1 MIQPIENI
9 SAPNLSSSAILI
21 DFSISQWTG
30 RKLDKRASEEVETTN
45 NVQAVA
51 VANVHKRIM
60 GKCPELDAI
69 HKFVG
74 NLRNRHYA
82 MTLPWSDQGLR
93 IVTTMGLDKYTKAM
107 TEGQQEFEKLVNN
120 FMQVYATRIQ
130 EAEVTLADLFVRD
143 DYPTIEQMQS
153 KFGWRLNFIPVQE
166 SGDFRVDIGNEQA
179 EVLKEQY
186 TKYYDLQYTNA
197 MKDLWDRLYKPLA
210 RMSERLDYPEDA
222 DKDTKK
228 VFTKTLVSNVTEV
241 LDLLKAFNVNDDRD
255 MEMAH
260 KKLRHALNGVTPEA
274 LREDD
279 HLRLDTKRTVDEVI
293 KNLPSIGI

>member
-1 MIQPIENI
+1 MEYAVENI

-21 DFSISQWTG
+21 DFSVSQWTG
-30 RKLDKRASEEVETTN
+30 RKLDKRASEEVEVSN
-45 NVQAVA
+45 SASLG

-60 GKCPELDAI
+60 GKCSELDAI

-74 NLRNRHYA
+74 NLRNSHYS

-93 IVTTMGLDKYTKAM
+93 IVTTMGLEKYTKAM
-107 TEGQQEFEKLVNN
+107 TEKQQQFEKLVDK
-120 FMQVYATRIQ
+120 FMRVYATRIG
-130 EAEVTLADLFVRD
+130 EAETTLGNLFERD
-143 DYPTIEQMQS
+143 DYPSLEMMQS
-153 KFGWRLNFIPVQE
+153 KFGWRLNFIPIQE

-186 TKYYDLQYTNA
+186 TKYYDTQYTNA
-197 MKDLWDRLYKPLA
+197 MKDLWDRLYKPLS

-222 DKDTKK
+222 DRDTKK
-228 VFTKTLVSNVTEV
+228 VFTKTLVSNVTEL

-260 KKLRHALNGVTPEA
+260 KKLRHALNGITPEA

-279 HLRLDTKRTVDEVI
+279 HLRLDTKRSVDEVI
-293 KNLPSIGI
+293 KTLPTIGI

>member
-1 MIQPIENI
+1 MIQPIKNI

-21 DFSISQWTG
+21 DFSVSQWTG
-30 RKLDKRASEEVETTN
+30 RKLDKRASEEVEVSN
-45 NVQAVA
+45 SASLG

-74 NLRNRHYA
+74 NLRNSHYS

-93 IVTTMGLDKYTKAM
+93 IVTTMGLEKYTKAM
-107 TEGQQEFEKLVNN
+107 TERQQQFEKLVGK
-120 FMQVYATRIQ
+120 FIQVYATRIN
-130 EAEVTLADLFVRD
+130 EAKTTLGNLFVSD
-143 DYPTIEQMQS
+143 DYPSLEMMQS
-153 KFGWRLNFIPVQE
+153 KFGWRLNFIPIQE

-186 TKYYDLQYTNA
+186 TKYYDTQYTNA
-197 MKDLWDRLYKPLA
+197 MNDLWDRLYKPLA

-260 KKLRHALNGVTPEA
+260 KKLRHALNGITPEA

-279 HLRLDTKRTVDEVI
+279 HLRLDTKRSVDEVI
-293 KNLPSIGI
+293 KNLPTIGI

>member
-1 MIQPIENI
+1 MIQPIKNI
-9 SAPNLSSSAILI
+9 SAPTLSSSAILI

-30 RKLDKRASEEVETTN
+30 RKLDKRASEEVEVSN
-45 NVQAVA
+45 SASLG

-74 NLRNRHYA
+74 NLRNSHYS

-93 IVTTMGLDKYTKAM
+93 IVTTMGLEKYTKAM
-107 TEGQQEFEKLVNN
+107 TERQQQFEKLVGK
-120 FMQVYATRIQ
+120 FIQVYATRID
-130 EAEVTLADLFVRD
+130 EAKTTLGNLFVSD
-143 DYPTIEQMQS
+143 DYPSLEMMQS
-153 KFGWRLNFIPVQE
+153 KFGWRLNFIPIQE

-179 EVLKEQY
+179 EVLKDQY
-186 TKYYDLQYTNA
+186 TKYYDTQYTNA
-197 MKDLWDRLYKPLA
+197 MNDLWDRLYKPLA

-260 KKLRHALNGVTPEA
+260 KKLRHALNGITPEA

-279 HLRLDTKRTVDEVI
+279 HLRLDTKRSVDEVI
-293 KNLPSIGI
+293 KTLPTIGI

>member
-1 MIQPIENI
+1 MIQPIKNI

-21 DFSISQWTG
+21 DFSVSQWTG
-30 RKLDKRASEEVETTN
+30 RKLDKRASEEVEVSN
-45 NVQAVA
+45 SASLG

-74 NLRNRHYA
+74 NLRNSHYS

-93 IVTTMGLDKYTKAM
+93 IVTTMGLEKYTKAM
-107 TEGQQEFEKLVNN
+107 TERQQQFEKLVDK
-120 FMQVYATRIQ
+120 FIQVYATRIN
-130 EAEVTLADLFVRD
+130 EAETTLGNLFVSD
-143 DYPTIEQMQS
+143 DYPSLEMMQS
-153 KFGWRLNFIPVQE
+153 KFGWRLNFMPIQE
-166 SGDFRVDIGNEQA
+166 SGDFRVDIGNWQA
-179 EVLKEQY
+179 EILKEQY
-186 TKYYDLQYTNA
+186 TKYYDTQYTNA
-197 MKDLWDRLYKPLA
+197 MNDLWDRLYKPLA

-260 KKLRHALNGVTPEA
+260 KKLRHALNGITPEA

-279 HLRLDTKRTVDEVI
+279 HLRLDTKRSVDEVI
-293 KNLPSIGI
+293 KTLPTIGI

>member
-1 MIQPIENI
+1 MIQPIKNI

-21 DFSISQWTG
+21 DFSVSQWTG
-30 RKLDKRASEEVETTN
+30 RKLDKRASEEVEVSN
-45 NVQAVA
+45 SASLG

-74 NLRNRHYA
+74 NLRNSHYS

-93 IVTTMGLDKYTKAM
+93 IVTTMGLEKYTKAM
-107 TEGQQEFEKLVNN
+107 TERQQQFEKLVGK
-120 FMQVYATRIQ
+120 FIQVYATRIN
-130 EAEVTLADLFVRD
+130 EAKTTLGNLFVSD
-143 DYPTIEQMQS
+143 DYPSLEMMQS
-153 KFGWRLNFIPVQE
+153 KFGWRLNFIPIQE

-186 TKYYDLQYTNA
+186 TKYYDTQYTNA
-197 MKDLWDRLYKPLA
+197 MNDLWDRLYKPLA

>member
-1 MIQPIENI
+1 MIQPIKNI

-21 DFSISQWTG
+21 DFSVSQWTG
-30 RKLDKRASEEVETTN
+30 RKLDKRASEEVEVSN
-45 NVQAVA
+45 SASLR

-74 NLRNRHYA
+74 NLRNSHYS

-93 IVTTMGLDKYTKAM
+93 IVTTMGLEKYTKAM
-107 TEGQQEFEKLVNN
+107 TERQQQFEKLVGK
-120 FMQVYATRIQ
+120 FIQVYATRID
-130 EAEVTLADLFVRD
+130 EAKTTLGNLFVSD
-143 DYPTIEQMQS
+143 DYPSLEMMQS
-153 KFGWRLNFIPVQE
+153 KFGWRLNFIPIQE

-186 TKYYDLQYTNA
+186 TKYYDTQYTNA
-197 MKDLWDRLYKPLA
+197 MNDLWDRLYKPLA

-241 LDLLKAFNVNDDRD
+241 LDLIKAFNVNDDRD

-260 KKLRHALNGVTPEA
+260 KKLRHALNGITPEA

-279 HLRLDTKRTVDEVI
+279 HLRLDTKRSVDEVI
-293 KNLPSIGI
+293 KTLPTIGI

>member
-1 MIQPIENI
+1 MEYAVENI

-21 DFSISQWTG
+21 DFSVSQWTG
-30 RKLDKRASEEVETTN
+30 RKLDKRASEEVEVSN
-45 NVQAVA
+45 SASLG

-60 GKCPELDAI
+60 GKCSELDAI

-74 NLRNRHYA
+74 NLRNSHYS

-93 IVTTMGLDKYTKAM
+93 IVTTMGLEKYTKAM
-107 TEGQQEFEKLVNN
+107 TEKQQQFEKLVDK
-120 FMQVYATRIQ
+120 FMQVYATRIG
-130 EAEVTLADLFVRD
+130 EAETTLGNLFERD
-143 DYPTIEQMQS
+143 DYPSLEMMQS
-153 KFGWRLNFIPVQE
+153 KFGWRLNFIPIQE

-186 TKYYDLQYTNA
+186 TKYYDTQYTNA
-197 MKDLWDRLYKPLA
+197 MKDLWDRLYKPLS

-222 DKDTKK
+222 DRDTKK

-260 KKLRHALNGVTPEA
+260 KKLRHALNGITPEA

-279 HLRLDTKRTVDEVI
+279 HLRLDTKRSVDEVI
-293 KNLPSIGI
+293 KTLPTIGI

>member
-1 MIQPIENI
+1 MIQPIKNI

-21 DFSISQWTG
+21 DFSVSQWTG
-30 RKLDKRASEEVETTN
+30 RKLDKRASEEVEVSN
-45 NVQAVA
+45 SASLG

-74 NLRNRHYA
+74 NLRNSHYS

-93 IVTTMGLDKYTKAM
+93 IVTTMGLEKYTKAM
-107 TEGQQEFEKLVNN
+107 TERQQQFEKLVGK
-120 FMQVYATRIQ
+120 FIQVYATRIN
-130 EAEVTLADLFVRD
+130 EAKTTLGNLFVSD
-143 DYPTIEQMQS
+143 DYPSIEIMQS
-153 KFGWRLNFIPVQE
+153 KFGWRLNFMPIQE
-166 SGDFRVDIGNEQA
+166 SGDFRVDIGNWQA
-179 EVLKEQY
+179 EILKEQY
-186 TKYYDLQYTNA
+186 TKYYDTQYTNA
-197 MKDLWDRLYKPLA
+197 MNDLWDRLYKPLA

-260 KKLRHALNGVTPEA
+260 KKLRHALNGITPEA

-279 HLRLDTKRTVDEVI
+279 HLRLDTKRSVDEVI
-293 KNLPSIGI
+293 KTLPTIGI

>member
-1 MIQPIENI
+1 MIQPIKNI
-9 SAPNLSSSAILI
+9 SVPNLSSSAILI
-21 DFSISQWTG
+21 DFSVSQWTG
-30 RKLDKRASEEVETTN
+30 RKLDKRASEEVEVSN
-45 NVQAVA
+45 SASLG

-74 NLRNRHYA
+74 NLRNSHYS

-93 IVTTMGLDKYTKAM
+93 IVTTMGLEKYTKAM
-107 TEGQQEFEKLVNN
+107 TERQQQFEKLVDK
-120 FMQVYATRIQ
+120 FIQVYATRIN
-130 EAEVTLADLFVRD
+130 EAETTLGNLFVSD
-143 DYPTIEQMQS
+143 DYPSIEIMQS
-153 KFGWRLNFIPVQE
+153 KFGWRLNFMPIQE
-166 SGDFRVDIGNEQA
+166 SGDFRVDIGNWQA
-179 EVLKEQY
+179 EILKEQY
-186 TKYYDLQYTNA
+186 TKYYDTQYTNA
-197 MKDLWDRLYKPLA
+197 MNDLWDRLYKPLA

-260 KKLRHALNGVTPEA
+260 KKLRHALNGITPEA

-279 HLRLDTKRTVDEVI
+279 HLRLDTKRSVDEVI
-293 KNLPSIGI
+293 KTLPTIGI

>member
-1 MIQPIENI
+1 MIQPIKNI

-21 DFSISQWTG
+21 DFSVSQWTG
-30 RKLDKRASEEVETTN
+30 RKLDKRASEEVEVSN
-45 NVQAVA
+45 SASLG

-74 NLRNRHYA
+74 NLRNSHYS

-93 IVTTMGLDKYTKAM
+93 IVTTMGLEKYTKAM
-107 TEGQQEFEKLVNN
+107 TERQQQFEKLVGK
-120 FMQVYATRIQ
+120 FIQVYATRID
-130 EAEVTLADLFVRD
+130 EAKTTLGNLFVSD
-143 DYPTIEQMQS
+143 DYPSLEMMQS
-153 KFGWRLNFIPVQE
+153 KFGWRLNCIPIQE

-186 TKYYDLQYTNA
+186 TKYYDTQYTNA
-197 MKDLWDRLYKPLA
+197 MNDLWDRLYKPLA

-260 KKLRHALNGVTPEA
+260 KKLRHALNGITPEA

-279 HLRLDTKRTVDEVI
+279 HLRLDTKRSVDEVI
-293 KNLPSIGI
+293 KNLPTIGI

>member
-1 MIQPIENI
+1 MIQPIKNI

-21 DFSISQWTG
+21 DFSVSQWTG
-30 RKLDKRASEEVETTN
+30 RKLDKRASEEVEVSN
-45 NVQAVA
+45 SASLG

-74 NLRNRHYA
+74 NLRNSHYS

-93 IVTTMGLDKYTKAM
+93 IVTTMGLEKYTKAM
-107 TEGQQEFEKLVNN
+107 TERQQQFEKLVGK
-120 FMQVYATRIQ
+120 FIQVYATRID
-130 EAEVTLADLFVRD
+130 EAKTTLGNLFVSD
-143 DYPTIEQMQS
+143 DYPSLEMMQS
-153 KFGWRLNFIPVQE
+153 KFGWRLNFMPIQE
-166 SGDFRVDIGNEQA
+166 SGDFRVDIGNWQA
-179 EVLKEQY
+179 EILKEQY
-186 TKYYDLQYTNA
+186 TKYYDTQYTNA
-197 MKDLWDRLYKPLA
+197 MNDLWDRLYKPLA

-260 KKLRHALNGVTPEA
+260 KKLRHALNGITPEA

-279 HLRLDTKRTVDEVI
+279 HLRLDTKRSVDEVI
-293 KNLPSIGI
+293 KTLPTIGI

>member
-1 MIQPIENI
+1 MIQPIKNI

-21 DFSISQWTG
+21 DFSVSQWTG
-30 RKLDKRASEEVETTN
+30 RKLDKRASEEVEVSN
-45 NVQAVA
+45 SASLG

-74 NLRNRHYA
+74 NLRNSHYS

-93 IVTTMGLDKYTKAM
+93 IVTTMGLEKYTKAM
-107 TEGQQEFEKLVNN
+107 TERQQQFEKLVGK
-120 FMQVYATRIQ
+120 FIQVYATRID
-130 EAEVTLADLFVRD
+130 EAKTTLGNLFVSD
-143 DYPTIEQMQS
+143 DYPSLEMMQS
-153 KFGWRLNFIPVQE
+153 KFGWRLNFIPIQE

-186 TKYYDLQYTNA
+186 TKYYDTQYTNA
-197 MKDLWDRLYKPLA
+197 MNDLWDRLYKPLA

-260 KKLRHALNGVTPEA
+260 KKLRHALNGITPEA

-279 HLRLDTKRTVDEVI
+279 HLRLDTKRSVDEVI
-293 KNLPSIGI
+293 KNLPTIGI

>member
-1 MIQPIENI
+1 MIQPIKNI

-21 DFSISQWTG
+21 DFSVSQWTG
-30 RKLDKRASEEVETTN
+30 RKLDKRACEEGEVSN
-45 NVQAVA
+45 SASLG

-74 NLRNRHYA
+74 NLRNSHYS

-93 IVTTMGLDKYTKAM
+93 IVTTMGLEKYTKAM
-107 TEGQQEFEKLVNN
+107 TERQQQFEKLVGK
-120 FMQVYATRIQ
+120 FIQVYATRID
-130 EAEVTLADLFVRD
+130 EAKTTLGNLFVSD
-143 DYPTIEQMQS
+143 DYPSLEMMQS
-153 KFGWRLNFIPVQE
+153 KFGWRLNFIPIQE

-186 TKYYDLQYTNA
+186 TKYYDTQYTNA
-197 MKDLWDRLYKPLA
+197 MNDLWDRLYKPLA

-260 KKLRHALNGVTPEA
+260 KKLRHALNGITPEA

-279 HLRLDTKRTVDEVI
+279 HLRLDTKRSVDEVI
-293 KNLPSIGI
+293 KTLPTIGI

>member
-1 MIQPIENI
+1 MEYAVENI

-21 DFSISQWTG
+21 DFSVSQWTG
-30 RKLDKRASEEVETTN
+30 RKLDKRASEEVEVSN
-45 NVQAVA
+45 SASLG

-60 GKCPELDAI
+60 GKCSELDAI

-74 NLRNRHYA
+74 NLRNSHYS

-93 IVTTMGLDKYTKAM
+93 IVTTMGLEKYTKAM
-107 TEGQQEFEKLVNN
+107 TEKQQQFEKLVDK
-120 FMQVYATRIQ
+120 FMRVYATRIG
-130 EAEVTLADLFVRD
+130 EAETTLGNLFERD
-143 DYPTIEQMQS
+143 DYPSLEMMQS
-153 KFGWRLNFIPVQE
+153 KFGWRLNFIPIQE

-186 TKYYDLQYTNA
+186 TKYYDTQYTNA
-197 MKDLWDRLYKPLA
+197 MKDLWDRLYKPLS

-222 DKDTKK
+222 DRDTKK

-260 KKLRHALNGVTPEA
+260 KKLRHALNGITPEA

-279 HLRLDTKRTVDEVI
+279 HLRLDTKRSVDEVI
-293 KNLPSIGI
+293 KTLPTIGI

>member
-21 DFSISQWTG
+21 DFSVSQWTG
-30 RKLDKRASEEVETTN
+30 RKLDKRASEEVEVSN
-45 NVQAVA
+45 SASLG

-74 NLRNRHYA
+74 NLRNSHYS

-93 IVTTMGLDKYTKAM
+93 IVTTMGLEKYTKAM
-107 TEGQQEFEKLVNN
+107 TERQQQFEKLVGK
-120 FMQVYATRIQ
+120 FIQVYATRIN
-130 EAEVTLADLFVRD
+130 EAKTTLGNLFVSD
-143 DYPTIEQMQS
+143 DYPSLEMMQS
-153 KFGWRLNFIPVQE
+153 KFGWRLNFIPIQE

-186 TKYYDLQYTNA
+186 TKYYDTQYTNA
-197 MKDLWDRLYKPLA
+197 MNDLWDRLYKPLA

-260 KKLRHALNGVTPEA
+260 KKLRHALNGITPEA

-279 HLRLDTKRTVDEVI
+279 HLRLDTKRSVDEVI
-293 KNLPSIGI
+293 KNLPTIGI

>member
-1 MIQPIENI
+1 MIQPIKNI
-9 SAPNLSSSAILI
+9 SVPNLSSSAILI
-21 DFSISQWTG
+21 DFSVSQWTG
-30 RKLDKRASEEVETTN
+30 RKLDKRASEEVEVSN
-45 NVQAVA
+45 SASLG

-74 NLRNRHYA
+74 NLRNSHYS

-93 IVTTMGLDKYTKAM
+93 IVTTMGLEKYTKAM
-107 TEGQQEFEKLVNN
+107 TERQQQFEKLVGK
-120 FMQVYATRIQ
+120 FIQVYATRIN
-130 EAEVTLADLFVRD
+130 EAETTLGNLFVSD
-143 DYPTIEQMQS
+143 DYPSIEIMQS
-153 KFGWRLNFIPVQE
+153 KFGWRLNFMPIQE
-166 SGDFRVDIGNEQA
+166 SGDFRVDIGNWQA
-179 EVLKEQY
+179 EILKEQY
-186 TKYYDLQYTNA
+186 TKYYDTQYTNA
-197 MKDLWDRLYKPLA
+197 MNDLWDRLYKPLA

-260 KKLRHALNGVTPEA
+260 KKLRHALNGITPEA

-279 HLRLDTKRTVDEVI
+279 HLRLDTKRSVDEVI
-293 KNLPSIGI
+293 KTLPTIGI

>member
-1 MIQPIENI
+1 MIQPIKNI

-21 DFSISQWTG
+21 DFSVSQWTG
-30 RKLDKRASEEVETTN
+30 RKLDKRASEEVEVSN
-45 NVQAVA
+45 SASLG

-74 NLRNRHYA
+74 NLRNSHYS

-93 IVTTMGLDKYTKAM
+93 IVTTMGLEKYTKAM
-107 TEGQQEFEKLVNN
+107 TERQQQFEKLVDK
-120 FMQVYATRIQ
+120 FIQVYATRIN
-130 EAEVTLADLFVRD
+130 EAETTLGNLFVSD
-143 DYPTIEQMQS
+143 DYPSLEMMQS
-153 KFGWRLNFIPVQE
+153 KFGWRLNFIPIQE
-166 SGDFRVDIGNEQA
+166 SGDFRVDIGNWQA
-179 EVLKEQY
+179 EILKEQY
-186 TKYYDLQYTNA
+186 TKYYDTQYTNA
-197 MKDLWDRLYKPLA
+197 MNDLWDRLYKPLA

-260 KKLRHALNGVTPEA
+260 KKLRHALNGITPEA

-279 HLRLDTKRTVDEVI
+279 HLRLDTKRSVDEVI
-293 KNLPSIGI
+293 KTLPTIGI

>member
-1 MIQPIENI
+1 MIQPIKNI

-21 DFSISQWTG
+21 DFSVSQWTG
-30 RKLDKRASEEVETTN
+30 RKLDKRASEEVEVSN
-45 NVQAVA
+45 SASLG

-74 NLRNRHYA
+74 NLRNSHYS

-93 IVTTMGLDKYTKAM
+93 IVTTMGLEKYTKAM
-107 TEGQQEFEKLVNN
+107 TERQQQFEKLVGK
-120 FMQVYATRIQ
+120 FIQVYATRID
-130 EAEVTLADLFVRD
+130 EAKTTLGNLFVSD
-143 DYPTIEQMQS
+143 DYPSLEMMQS
-153 KFGWRLNFIPVQE
+153 KFGWRLNFIPIQE
-166 SGDFRVDIGNEQA
+166 SGDFRVDIGNWQA
-179 EVLKEQY
+179 EILKEQY
-186 TKYYDLQYTNA
+186 TKYYDTQYTNA
-197 MKDLWDRLYKPLA
+197 MNDLWDRLYKPLA

-260 KKLRHALNGVTPEA
+260 KKLRHALNGITPEA

-279 HLRLDTKRTVDEVI
+279 HLRLDTKRSVDEVI
-293 KNLPSIGI
+293 KTLPTIGI

>member
-1 MIQPIENI
+1 MIQPIKNI

-21 DFSISQWTG
+21 DFSVSQWTG
-30 RKLDKRASEEVETTN
+30 RKLDKRASEEVEVSN
-45 NVQAVA
+45 SASLG

-60 GKCPELDAI
+60 GKCPELDTI

-74 NLRNRHYA
+74 NLRNSHYS

-93 IVTTMGLDKYTKAM
+93 IVTTMGLEKYTKAM
-107 TEGQQEFEKLVNN
+107 TERQQQFEKLVGK
-120 FMQVYATRIQ
+120 FIQVYATRID
-130 EAEVTLADLFVRD
+130 EAKTTLGNLFVSD
-143 DYPTIEQMQS
+143 DYPSLEMMQS
-153 KFGWRLNFIPVQE
+153 KFGWRLNFIPIQE

-186 TKYYDLQYTNA
+186 TKYYDTQYTNA
-197 MKDLWDRLYKPLA
+197 MNDLWDRLYKPLA

-260 KKLRHALNGVTPEA
+260 KKLRHALNGITPEA

-279 HLRLDTKRTVDEVI
+279 HLRLDTKRSVDEVI
-293 KNLPSIGI
+293 KTLPTIGI

>member
-1 MIQPIENI
+1 MIQPIKNI

-21 DFSISQWTG
+21 DFSVSQWTG
-30 RKLDKRASEEVETTN
+30 RKLDKRASEEVEVSN
-45 NVQAVA
+45 SASLG

-74 NLRNRHYA
+74 NLRNSHYS

-93 IVTTMGLDKYTKAM
+93 IVTTMGLEKYTKAM
-107 TEGQQEFEKLVNN
+107 TERQQQFEKLVGK
-120 FMQVYATRIQ
+120 FIQVYATRID
-130 EAEVTLADLFVRD
+130 EAKTTLGNLFVSD
-143 DYPTIEQMQS
+143 DYPSLEMMQS
-153 KFGWRLNFIPVQE
+153 KFGWRLNFIPIQE

-186 TKYYDLQYTNA
+186 TKYYDTQYTNA
-197 MKDLWDRLYKPLA
+197 MNDLWDRLYKPLA

-222 DKDTKK
+222 EKDTKK

-260 KKLRHALNGVTPEA
+260 KKLRHALNGITPEA

-279 HLRLDTKRTVDEVI
+279 HLRLDTKRSVDEVI
-293 KNLPSIGI
+293 KTLPTIGI

>member
-1 MIQPIENI
+1 MIQPIKNI

-21 DFSISQWTG
+21 DFSVSQWTG
-30 RKLDKRASEEVETTN
+30 RKLDKRASEEVEVSN
-45 NVQAVA
+45 SASLG

-74 NLRNRHYA
+74 NLRNSHYS

-93 IVTTMGLDKYTKAM
+93 IVTTMGLEKYTKAM
-107 TEGQQEFEKLVNN
+107 TERQQQFEKLVGK
-120 FMQVYATRIQ
+120 FIQVYATRIN
-130 EAEVTLADLFVRD
+130 EAKTTLGNLFVSN
-143 DYPTIEQMQS
+143 DYPSLEMMQS
-153 KFGWRLNFIPVQE
+153 KFGWRLNFIPIQE

-186 TKYYDLQYTNA
+186 TKYYDTQYTNA
-197 MKDLWDRLYKPLA
+197 MNDLWDRLYKPLA

-260 KKLRHALNGVTPEA
+260 KKLRHALNGITPEA

-279 HLRLDTKRTVDEVI
+279 HLRLDTKRSVDEVI
-293 KNLPSIGI
+293 KTLPTIGI

>member
-1 MIQPIENI
+1 MIQPIKNI

-21 DFSISQWTG
+21 DFSVSQWTG
-30 RKLDKRASEEVETTN
+30 RKLDKRASEEVEVSN
-45 NVQAVA
+45 SASLG

-74 NLRNRHYA
+74 NLRNSHYS

-93 IVTTMGLDKYTKAM
+93 IVTTMGLEKYTKAM
-107 TEGQQEFEKLVNN
+107 TERQQQFEKLVGK
-120 FMQVYATRIQ
+120 FIQVYATRID
-130 EAEVTLADLFVRD
+130 EAKTTLGNLFVSD
-143 DYPTIEQMQS
+143 DYPSLEMMQS
-153 KFGWRLNFIPVQE
+153 KFGWRLNFIPIQE

-186 TKYYDLQYTNA
+186 TKYYDTQYTNA
-197 MKDLWDRLYKPLA
+197 MNDLWDRLYKPLA

-260 KKLRHALNGVTPEA
+260 KKLRHALNGITPEA

-279 HLRLDTKRTVDEVI
+279 HLRLDTKRSVDEVI

>member
-1 MIQPIENI
+1 MIQPIKNI

-21 DFSISQWTG
+21 DFSVSQWTG
-30 RKLDKRASEEVETTN
+30 RKLDKRASEEVEVSN
-45 NVQAVA
+45 SASLG

-74 NLRNRHYA
+74 NLRNSHYS

-93 IVTTMGLDKYTKAM
+93 IVTTMGLEKYTKAM
-107 TEGQQEFEKLVNN
+107 TERQQQFEKLVDK
-120 FMQVYATRIQ
+120 FIQVYATRID
-130 EAEVTLADLFVRD
+130 EAKTTLGNLFVSD
-143 DYPTIEQMQS
+143 DYPSLEMMQS
-153 KFGWRLNFIPVQE
+153 KFGWRLNFIPIQE

-186 TKYYDLQYTNA
+186 TKYYDTQYTNA
-197 MKDLWDRLYKPLA
+197 MNDLWDRLYKPLA

-260 KKLRHALNGVTPEA
+260 KKLRHALNGITPEA
-274 LREDD
+274 MREDD
-279 HLRLDTKRTVDEVI
+279 HLRLDTKRSVDEVI
-293 KNLPSIGI
+293 KTLPTIGI

>member
-1 MIQPIENI
+1 MIQPIKNI

-21 DFSISQWTG
+21 DFSVSQWTG
-30 RKLDKRASEEVETTN
+30 RKLDKRASEEVEVSN
-45 NVQAVA
+45 SASLG

-74 NLRNRHYA
+74 NLRNSHYS

-93 IVTTMGLDKYTKAM
+93 IVTTMGLEKYTKAM
-107 TEGQQEFEKLVNN
+107 TERQQQFEKLVGK
-120 FMQVYATRIQ
+120 FIQVYATRID
-130 EAEVTLADLFVRD
+130 EAKTTLGNLFVSD
-143 DYPTIEQMQS
+143 DYPSLEMMQS
-153 KFGWRLNFIPVQE
+153 KFGWRLNFIPIQE

-186 TKYYDLQYTNA
+186 TKYYDTQYTNA
-197 MKDLWDRLYKPLA
+197 MNDLWDRLYKPLA

>member
-1 MIQPIENI
+1 MIQPIKNI
-9 SAPNLSSSAILI
+9 SVPNLSSSAILI
-21 DFSISQWTG
+21 DFSVSQWTG
-30 RKLDKRASEEVETTN
+30 RKLDKRASEEVEVSN
-45 NVQAVA
+45 SASLG

-74 NLRNRHYA
+74 NLRNSHYS

-93 IVTTMGLDKYTKAM
+93 IVTTMGLEKYTKAM
-107 TEGQQEFEKLVNN
+107 TERQQQFEKLVGK
-120 FMQVYATRIQ
+120 FIQVYATRID
-130 EAEVTLADLFVRD
+130 EAKTTLGNLFVSD
-143 DYPTIEQMQS
+143 DYPSLEMMQS
-153 KFGWRLNFIPVQE
+153 KFGWRLNFMPIQE
-166 SGDFRVDIGNEQA
+166 SGDFRVDIGNWQA
-179 EVLKEQY
+179 EILKEQY
-186 TKYYDLQYTNA
+186 TKYYDTQYTNA
-197 MKDLWDRLYKPLA
+197 MNDLWDRLYKPLA

-260 KKLRHALNGVTPEA
+260 KKLRHALNGITPEA

-279 HLRLDTKRTVDEVI
+279 HLRLDTKRSVDEVI
-293 KNLPSIGI
+293 KTLPTIGI

>member
-1 MIQPIENI
+1 MIQPIKNI

-21 DFSISQWTG
+21 DFSVSQWTG
-30 RKLDKRASEEVETTN
+30 RKLDKRASEEVEVSN
-45 NVQAVA
+45 SASLG

-74 NLRNRHYA
+74 NLRNSHYS

-93 IVTTMGLDKYTKAM
+93 IVTTMGLEKYTKAM
-107 TEGQQEFEKLVNN
+107 TERQQQFEKLVGK
-120 FMQVYATRIQ
+120 FIQVYATRIN
-130 EAEVTLADLFVRD
+130 EAKTTLGNLFVSD
-143 DYPTIEQMQS
+143 DYPSLEMMQS
-153 KFGWRLNFIPVQE
+153 KFGWRLNFIPIQE

-186 TKYYDLQYTNA
+186 TKYYDTQYTNA
-197 MKDLWDRLYKPLA
+197 MNDLWDRLYKPLA

-260 KKLRHALNGVTPEA
+260 KKLRHALNGITPEA

-279 HLRLDTKRTVDEVI
+279 HLRLDTKRSVDEVI
-293 KNLPSIGI
+293 KTLPTIGI

>member
-1 MIQPIENI
+1 MIQPIKNI

-21 DFSISQWTG
+21 DFSVSQWTG
-30 RKLDKRASEEVETTN
+30 RKLDKRASEEVEVSN
-45 NVQAVA
+45 SASLG

-74 NLRNRHYA
+74 NLRNSHYS

-93 IVTTMGLDKYTKAM
+93 IVTTMGLEKYTKAM
-107 TEGQQEFEKLVNN
+107 TERQQQFEKLVDK
-120 FMQVYATRIQ
+120 FIQVYATRIN
-130 EAEVTLADLFVRD
+130 EAETTLGNLFVSD
-143 DYPTIEQMQS
+143 DYPSIEIMQS
-153 KFGWRLNFIPVQE
+153 KFGWRLNFMPIQE
-166 SGDFRVDIGNEQA
+166 SGDFRVDIGNWQA
-179 EVLKEQY
+179 EILKEQY
-186 TKYYDLQYTNA
+186 TKYYDTQYTNA
-197 MKDLWDRLYKPLA
+197 MNDLWDRLYKPLA

-260 KKLRHALNGVTPEA
+260 KKLRHALNGITPEA

-279 HLRLDTKRTVDEVI
+279 HLRLDTKRSVDEVI
-293 KNLPSIGI
+293 KTLPTIGI

>member
-1 MIQPIENI
+1 MIQPIKNI

-21 DFSISQWTG
+21 DFSVSQWTG
-30 RKLDKRASEEVETTN
+30 RKLDKRASEEVEVSN
-45 NVQAVA
+45 SASLG

-60 GKCPELDAI
+60 GKCPELDTI

-74 NLRNRHYA
+74 NLRNSHYS

-93 IVTTMGLDKYTKAM
+93 IVTTMGLEKYTKAM
-107 TEGQQEFEKLVNN
+107 TERQQQFEKLVGK
-120 FMQVYATRIQ
+120 FIQVYATRID
-130 EAEVTLADLFVRD
+130 EAKTTLGNLFVSD
-143 DYPTIEQMQS
+143 DYPSLEMMQS
-153 KFGWRLNFIPVQE
+153 KFGWRLNFIPIQE

-186 TKYYDLQYTNA
+186 TKYYDTQYTNA
-197 MKDLWDRLYKPLA
+197 MNDLWDRLYKPLA

-260 KKLRHALNGVTPEA
+260 KKLRHALNGITPEA

-279 HLRLDTKRTVDEVI
+279 HLRLDTKRSVDEVI
-293 KNLPSIGI
+293 KNLPTIGI

>member
-1 MIQPIENI
+1 MIQPIKNI

-21 DFSISQWTG
+21 DFSVSQWTG
-30 RKLDKRASEEVETTN
+30 RKLDKRASEEVEVSN
-45 NVQAVA
+45 SASLG

-74 NLRNRHYA
+74 NLRNSHYS

-93 IVTTMGLDKYTKAM
+93 IVTTMGLEKYTKAM
-107 TEGQQEFEKLVNN
+107 TERQQQFEKLVGK
-120 FMQVYATRIQ
+120 FIQVYATRID
-130 EAEVTLADLFVRD
+130 EAKTTLGNLFVSD
-143 DYPTIEQMQS
+143 DYPSLEMMQS
-153 KFGWRLNFIPVQE
+153 KFGWRLNFIPIQE

-186 TKYYDLQYTNA
+186 TKYYDTQYTNA
-197 MKDLWDRLYKPLA
+197 MNDLWDRLYKPLA

-260 KKLRHALNGVTPEA
+260 KKLRHALNGITPEA

-279 HLRLDTKRTVDEVI
+279 HLRLDTKRSVDEVI
-293 KNLPSIGI
+293 KTLPTIGI

>member
-1 MIQPIENI
+1 MIQPIKNI

-21 DFSISQWTG
+21 DFSVSQWTG
-30 RKLDKRASEEVETTN
+30 RKLDKRASEEVEVSN
-45 NVQAVA
+45 SASLG

-74 NLRNRHYA
+74 NLRNSHYS

-93 IVTTMGLDKYTKAM
+93 IVTTMGLEKYTKAM
-107 TEGQQEFEKLVNN
+107 TERQQQFEKLVGK
-120 FMQVYATRIQ
+120 FIQVYATRID
-130 EAEVTLADLFVRD
+130 EAKTTLGNLFVSD
-143 DYPTIEQMQS
+143 DYPSLEMMQS
-153 KFGWRLNFIPVQE
+153 KFGWRLIFIPIQE

-179 EVLKEQY
+179 EELKEQY
-186 TKYYDLQYTNA
+186 TKYYDTQYTNA
-197 MKDLWDRLYKPLA
+197 MNDLWDRLYKPLA

-260 KKLRHALNGVTPEA
+260 KKLRHALNGITPEA

-279 HLRLDTKRTVDEVI
+279 HLRLDTKRSVDEVI
-293 KNLPSIGI
+293 KTLPTIGI

>member
-1 MIQPIENI
+1 MIQPIKNI

-21 DFSISQWTG
+21 DFSVSQWTG
-30 RKLDKRASEEVETTN
+30 RKLDKRASEEVEVSN
-45 NVQAVA
+45 SASLG

-74 NLRNRHYA
+74 NLRNSHYS

-93 IVTTMGLDKYTKAM
+93 IVTTMGLEKYTKAM
-107 TEGQQEFEKLVNN
+107 TERQQQFEKLVGK
-120 FMQVYATRIQ
+120 FIQVYATRIN
-130 EAEVTLADLFVRD
+130 EAKTTLGNLFVSD
-143 DYPTIEQMQS
+143 DYPSLEMMQS
-153 KFGWRLNFIPVQE
+153 KFGWRLNFMPIQE
-166 SGDFRVDIGNEQA
+166 SGDFRVDIGNWQA
-179 EVLKEQY
+179 EILKEQY
-186 TKYYDLQYTNA
+186 TKYYDTQYTNA
-197 MKDLWDRLYKPLA
+197 MNDLWDRLYKPLA

-260 KKLRHALNGVTPEA
+260 KKLRHALNGITPEA

-279 HLRLDTKRTVDEVI
+279 HLRLDTKRSVDEVI
-293 KNLPSIGI
+293 KTLPTIGI

>member
-1 MIQPIENI
+1 MEYAVENI

-21 DFSISQWTG
+21 DFSVSQWTG
-30 RKLDKRASEEVETTN
+30 RKLDKRASEEVEVSN
-45 NVQAVA
+45 SASLG

-60 GKCPELDAI
+60 GKCPELDTI

-74 NLRNRHYA
+74 NLRNAHYS

-93 IVTTMGLDKYTKAM
+93 IVTTMGLEKYTKAM
-107 TEGQQEFEKLVNN
+107 TEKQQQFEKLVDK
-120 FMQVYATRIQ
+120 FMRVYATRIG
-130 EAEVTLADLFVRD
+130 EAETTLGNLFERD
-143 DYPTIEQMQS
+143 DYPSLEMMQS
-153 KFGWRLNFIPVQE
+153 KFGWRLNFIPIQE

-186 TKYYDLQYTNA
+186 TKYYDTQYTNA
-197 MKDLWDRLYKPLA
+197 MKDLWDRLYKPLS

-222 DKDTKK
+222 DRDTKK

-260 KKLRHALNGVTPEA
+260 KKLRHALNGITPEA

-279 HLRLDTKRTVDEVI
+279 HLRLDTKRSVDEVI
-293 KNLPSIGI
+293 KTLPTIGI

>member
-1 MIQPIENI
+1 MIQPIKNI

-21 DFSISQWTG
+21 DFSVSQWTG
-30 RKLDKRASEEVETTN
+30 RKLDKRASEEVEVSN
-45 NVQAVA
+45 SASLG

-74 NLRNRHYA
+74 NLRNSHYS

-93 IVTTMGLDKYTKAM
+93 IVTTMGLEKYTKAM
-107 TEGQQEFEKLVNN
+107 TERQQQFEKLVGK
-120 FMQVYATRIQ
+120 FIQVYATRID
-130 EAEVTLADLFVRD
+130 EAKTTLGNLFVSD
-143 DYPTIEQMQS
+143 DYPSIEIMQS
-153 KFGWRLNFIPVQE
+153 KFGWRLNFMPIQE
-166 SGDFRVDIGNEQA
+166 SGDFRVDIGNWQA
-179 EVLKEQY
+179 EILKEQY
-186 TKYYDLQYTNA
+186 TKYYDTQYTNA
-197 MKDLWDRLYKPLA
+197 MNDLWDRLYKPLA

-260 KKLRHALNGVTPEA
+260 KKLRHALNGITPEA

-279 HLRLDTKRTVDEVI
+279 HLRLDTKRSVDEVI
-293 KNLPSIGI
+293 KTLPTIGI